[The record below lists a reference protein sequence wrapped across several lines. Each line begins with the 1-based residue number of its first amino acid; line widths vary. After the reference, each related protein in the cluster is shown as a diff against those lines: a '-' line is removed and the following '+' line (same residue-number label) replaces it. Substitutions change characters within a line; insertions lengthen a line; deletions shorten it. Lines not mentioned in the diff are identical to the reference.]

1 MEKLL
6 YYVWEHRLFDN
17 RNLLTTK
24 GEKIEIID
32 PGHRNSDSGPDFFNA
47 KIRIGEKLWAGNVE
61 IHKNASD
68 WKLHNH
74 NHDKSYDSVILHV
87 IENNDAEIVRSTG
100 EIIPQLL
107 SLIHI

>member
-32 PGHRNSDSGPDFFNA
+32 PNYYDYLYHRC
-47 KIRIGEKLWAGNVE
+47 
-61 IHKNASD
+61 
-68 WKLHNH
+68 
-74 NHDKSYDSVILHV
+74 
-87 IENNDAEIVRSTG
+87 
-100 EIIPQLL
+100 L
-107 SLIHI
+107 SLIILSIKYL

>member
-47 KIRIGEKLWAGNVE
+47 KIRIGEKLWQEMSKYIKTPPTGNF
-61 IHKNASD
+61 ITITTIN
-68 WKLHNH
+68 LT
-74 NHDKSYDSVILHV
+74 I
-87 IENNDAEIVRSTG
+87 R
-100 EIIPQLL
+100 
-107 SLIHI
+107 

>member
-6 YYVWEHRLFDN
+6 YYVWEYCLFDN

-61 IHKNASD
+61 IHETEYRKQADEGMRKKN
-68 WKLHNH
+68 
-74 NHDKSYDSVILHV
+74 VI
-87 IENNDAEIVRSTG
+87 G
-100 EIIPQLL
+100 
-107 SLIHI
+107 